1 MKNKQWMLRAVGVI
15 SALALG
21 LGGLAA
27 CGNSSSAESKNGRVY
42 YLNKKAE
49 EQSTW
54 VKLGKAFEKE
64 TGIPVQIQTGGT
76 DYDATLRSELS
87 KKAAPTMFQ
96 ADGPSFMSSFKK
108 YAKDLSNSDIYK
120 QLDKNYKNRVL
131 TNDEGKPIAIPY
143 ATESYGIIYNK
154 ALLKKYFDASWSTV
168 KSAEDINNF
177 KALKTVADE
186 IQAHKDEIGVKG
198 AFSSAGL
205 DSSSAFRY
213 NFHLPSVPLYY
224 EYADDGVDMTK
235 VPSSVKGTYVKKMK
249 NIFDLYIKD
258 STVEPSSL
266 SGKTMDDSIAEFATG
281 KAVFF
286 QDGVW
291 AYNQIKGQSVSDNNL
306 GVFPIYIGAKGEEN
320 QGLNQVISNYWCV
333 NSKVSEKDQQAT
345 EKFLSWLVTSDTALK
360 AISQDM
366 GLVSPFK
373 GFDNEKYQVTNPLVG
388 DNGASRIFGPQKGAS
403 EAMIVELDNNL
414 SHYADVIKKALHVD
428 VKDVPGAGAAGGM
441 GAALMAF
448 LGAELKSGIEI
459 VTTAL
464 NLEEHIHD
472 CTLVITGEGR
482 IDSQSIHG
490 KVPIGVA
497 NVAKKYHKPVIGIAG
512 SLTNDVGVVH
522 QHGIDAVFSVLTSI
536 GTLDEAFRGAYDNI
550 YRASR
555 NIAATLAI
563 GMRNV
568 G

>member
-96 ADGPSFMSSFKK
+96 ADGPSFMSSFQK

-120 QLDKNYKNRVL
+120 QLDKNYKNRAL

-205 DSSSAFRY
+205 DTSSAFRY

-249 NIFDLYIKD
+249 NIFDLYI
-258 STVEPSSL
+258 
-266 SGKTMDDSIAEFATG
+266 TG
-281 KAVFF
+281 FHGRA
-286 QDGVW
+286 Q
-291 AYNQIKGQSVSDNNL
+291 L
-306 GVFPIYIGAKGEEN
+306 
-320 QGLNQVISNYWCV
+320 
-333 NSKVSEKDQQAT
+333 
-345 EKFLSWLVTSDTALK
+345 LV
-360 AISQDM
+360 
-366 GLVSPFK
+366 
-373 GFDNEKYQVTNPLVG
+373 
-388 DNGASRIFGPQKGAS
+388 R
-403 EAMIVELDNNL
+403 
-414 SHYADVIKKALHVD
+414 
-428 VKDVPGAGAAGGM
+428 
-441 GAALMAF
+441 
-448 LGAELKSGIEI
+448 
-459 VTTAL
+459 
-464 NLEEHIHD
+464 
-472 CTLVITGEGR
+472 
-482 IDSQSIHG
+482 
-490 KVPIGVA
+490 
-497 NVAKKYHKPVIGIAG
+497 
-512 SLTNDVGVVH
+512 
-522 QHGIDAVFSVLTSI
+522 
-536 GTLDEAFRGAYDNI
+536 
-550 YRASR
+550 
-555 NIAATLAI
+555 
-563 GMRNV
+563 
-568 G
+568 

>member
-1 MKNKQWMLRAVGVI
+1 MLWA
-15 SALALG
+15 
-21 LGGLAA
+21 
-27 CGNSSSAESKNGRVY
+27 SAESKNGRVY

-154 ALLKKYFDASWSTV
+154 SLLKKYFDASWSTV

-205 DSSSAFRY
+205 DTSSAFRY

-281 KAVFF
+281 QAVFF

-291 AYNQIKGQSVSDNNL
+291 AYNQIKGQSVSDNDL
-306 GVFPIYIGAKGEEN
+306 GVFPIYIAADEVRHKEHRTEQFRTAHRLREHISDEECGDIDQYGGDDGEG
-320 QGLNQVISNYWCV
+320 Q
-333 NSKVSEKDQQAT
+333 SEQQRMQ
-345 EKFLSWLVTSDTALK
+345 EVGILECSDIIFQAYEFG
-360 AISQDM
+360 I
-366 GLVSPFK
+366 
-373 GFDNEKYQVTNPLVG
+373 G
-388 DNGASRIFGPQKGAS
+388 DRGEFGEAEIDTHHQRHYEAEGES
-403 EAMIVELDNNL
+403 EA
-414 SHYADVIKKALHVD
+414 
-428 VKDVPGAGAAGGM
+428 
-441 GAALMAF
+441 
-448 LGAELKSGIEI
+448 
-459 VTTAL
+459 
-464 NLEEHIHD
+464 
-472 CTLVITGEGR
+472 CR
-482 IDSQSIHG
+482 
-490 KVPIGVA
+490 
-497 NVAKKYHKPVIGIAG
+497 
-512 SLTNDVGVVH
+512 
-522 QHGIDAVFSVLTSI
+522 
-536 GTLDEAFRGAYDNI
+536 
-550 YRASR
+550 
-555 NIAATLAI
+555 
-563 GMRNV
+563 
-568 G
+568 

>member
-87 KKAAPTMFQ
+87 KKTAPTMFQ

-213 NFHLPSVPLYY
+213 NFHLPQR
-224 EYADDGVDMTK
+224 A
-235 VPSSVKGTYVKKMK
+235 
-249 NIFDLYIKD
+249 
-258 STVEPSSL
+258 
-266 SGKTMDDSIAEFATG
+266 
-281 KAVFF
+281 AV
-286 QDGVW
+286 
-291 AYNQIKGQSVSDNNL
+291 L
-306 GVFPIYIGAKGEEN
+306 
-320 QGLNQVISNYWCV
+320 
-333 NSKVSEKDQQAT
+333 
-345 EKFLSWLVTSDTALK
+345 
-360 AISQDM
+360 
-366 GLVSPFK
+366 
-373 GFDNEKYQVTNPLVG
+373 
-388 DNGASRIFGPQKGAS
+388 RI
-403 EAMIVELDNNL
+403 
-414 SHYADVIKKALHVD
+414 
-428 VKDVPGAGAAGGM
+428 
-441 GAALMAF
+441 
-448 LGAELKSGIEI
+448 
-459 VTTAL
+459 
-464 NLEEHIHD
+464 
-472 CTLVITGEGR
+472 R
-482 IDSQSIHG
+482 
-490 KVPIGVA
+490 
-497 NVAKKYHKPVIGIAG
+497 
-512 SLTNDVGVVH
+512 
-522 QHGIDAVFSVLTSI
+522 
-536 GTLDEAFRGAYDNI
+536 R
-550 YRASR
+550 
-555 NIAATLAI
+555 
-563 GMRNV
+563 
-568 G
+568 